1 MSDDAVVFEPTPE
14 RKSVKKSEALW
25 LMSFSDMSLVL
36 LCFFVLMLASMKPDK
51 EKFKHIKEGM
61 TAETPVKKTDSVKS
75 VAKKIEKVI
84 SEKKLEKS
92 ASVTH
97 DTNGLHI
104 EFKDKL
110 LFRSGS
116 ATLNTSVINT
126 MKELMR
132 VVATLNQDYHI
143 TIEGHTD
150 DSPLKGSLRYPSNW
164 ELSASR
170 GVSIMRQLA
179 LTGIKES
186 RMSVEAFAHT
196 RPRVP
201 YTGLKGRDLQR
212 ARAANRRVVIRID

>member
-1 MSDDAVVFEPTPE
+1 MSEEAPVFEPTPE

-61 TAETPVKKTDSVKS
+61 TSETSLKKTDSVKS

-84 SEKKLEKS
+84 TEKKLEKS
-92 ASVTH
+92 ASVTL
-97 DTNGLHI
+97 DTNGLQI

-110 LFRSGS
+110 LFQPGS
-116 ATLNTSVINT
+116 AILNTSVINT
-126 MKELMR
+126 MKELMS
-132 VVATLNQDYHI
+132 VVASLNQDYHI

-150 DSPLKGSLRYPSNW
+150 DSPLRGSVRYPSNW

-170 GVSIMRQLA
+170 GVSIMKQLA
-179 LTGIKES
+179 HSGIREN

-201 YTGLKGRDLQR
+201 YVGLKGRELFK
-212 ARAANRRVVIRID
+212 ARTANRRVVIRID